1 MSIDSYF
8 IDVYSVYSGHWFSN
22 LQQTGRSALLEG
34 GLDTG
39 IDTRRL
45 LPVEPTEHVSSR
57 LIRPYSRVSPML
69 DPMPQNDQQM
79 NLETLWFEDDCLAPH
94 IHIPES
100 MKLSQT
106 GRSLEVTPAF
116 IKRAPEKILFYMFY
130 NMPFERQQH
139 DAAKEL
145 EARGWKYDET
155 NMRWSRKEGGQPQ
168 SKSGKGSQISS
179 SAMLIFDPER
189 WDVIAAYQ

>member
-57 LIRPYSRVSPML
+57 LIRPNSRVSAML
-69 DPMPQNDQQM
+69 DPMP
-79 NLETLWFEDDCLAPH
+79 
-94 IHIPES
+94 
-100 MKLSQT
+100 
-106 GRSLEVTPAF
+106 
-116 IKRAPEKILFYMFY
+116 
-130 NMPFERQQH
+130 
-139 DAAKEL
+139 
-145 EARGWKYDET
+145 
-155 NMRWSRKEGGQPQ
+155 
-168 SKSGKGSQISS
+168 
-179 SAMLIFDPER
+179 
-189 WDVIAAYQ
+189 